1 MLYKAIC
8 GCKETCGYRGEGGGG
23 RGEGLKKRGGL
34 NKFLASERGGLNRGL
49 TVYYDVV
56 LLRGYSFAALR

>member
-1 MLYKAIC
+1 MLSLVKRCSIKQFVVVKKHA
-8 GCKETCGYRGEGGGG
+8 GMGG
-23 RGEGLKKRGGL
+23 GLKKRGGL